1 MSKAIRDQKESQVE
15 KIKKM
20 LENAKAFVIVDYKG
34 LNVAEDTDLR
44 NSYRKNGVRYHVLK
58 NTLLKIALNNLG
70 YKGFDKF
77 LEGTTSLAVSIDD
90 VVAPAKVSA
99 QKIAEF
105 KKMQI
110 KCGMVDGKFLSEQEC
125 NELSKLP
132 SKETLIAQLLSM
144 LLAPISSFAR
154 TIDAIAKQQESK

>member
-1 MSKAIRDQKESQVE
+1 M
-15 KIKKM
+15 
-20 LENAKAFVIVDYKG
+20 
-34 LNVAEDTDLR
+34 NVAEDTDLR

-70 YKGFDKF
+70 YKDFDKF